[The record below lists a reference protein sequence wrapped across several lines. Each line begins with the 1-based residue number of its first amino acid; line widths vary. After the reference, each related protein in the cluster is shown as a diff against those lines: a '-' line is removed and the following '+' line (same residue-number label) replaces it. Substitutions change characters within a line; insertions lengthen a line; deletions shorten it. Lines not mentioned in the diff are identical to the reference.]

1 MRVIS
6 KTGEYGLR
14 ALLFMVAHREE
25 DEFVSIRE
33 MAKQLDISFH
43 FLTKILQTLTQK
55 GFLHSYRGP
64 NGGIAFQ
71 IPPEKILL
79 TDLIQALEGEDFFD
93 KCLLGLPGCGEKQ
106 PCPMHQ
112 FWKTIKT
119 ALKTEFATTSLAD
132 LGRNTRQN
140 QFRLIA

>member
-1 MRVIS
+1 MRIIS

-43 FLTKILQTLTQK
+43 FLTKILQVLTQK

-79 TDLIQALEGEDFFD
+79 TDLIQALEGADFFD

-132 LGRNTRQN
+132 LGRSTRQN